1 MEEKLILD
9 EKKIKKILIRISN
22 EIIETIENLEDLII
36 IGMQTRGVFIAKR
49 IIEEIEKLEN
59 IKIPLG
65 IIDISLYRDDI
76 YEKLKDISLKETKLP
91 FNINDKNLILVDDVI
106 YTGRSIRAAIDCIMD
121 FGRPKSIKL
130 TTFIDRGNRE
140 LPIQPDITG
149 FYFKTRPKEEIISVK
164 LKEIDSFDSVFLKFI
179 H

>member
-1 MEEKLILD
+1 MEDKLILD
-9 EKKIKKILIRISN
+9 EKKIKKIISRISN
-22 EIIETIENLEDLII
+22 EIIETIENLDDLLI
-36 IGMQTRGVFIAKR
+36 IGMETRGVFIAKR
-49 IIEEIEKLEN
+49 IIEEILKIEN

-76 YEKLKDISLKETKLP
+76 YEKLSDISLKETKIP
-91 FNINDKNLILVDDVI
+91 FNINNKNIILVDDVI

-121 FGRPKSIKL
+121 FGRPLSIKL
-130 TTFIDRGNRE
+130 VAFIDRGNRE

-149 FYFKTRPKEEIISVK
+149 FYFKTRPREEIISVK
-164 LKEIDSFDSVFLKFI
+164 LKEIDNFDSAFLKFI